1 MKQKTLFWL
10 VLFALLAAAGAGIYA
25 LRGGS
30 GTRAVISVDGKVYDT
45 VDLDAVA
52 AAYEFTV
59 ETEYGWN
66 TVRVSHGA
74 IQVAAAD
81 CPDQVCVRQGTI
93 EDGALPIVCLPHR
106 LVIQIEEP

>member
-10 VLFALLAAAGAGIYA
+10 VLFALLAAAGAGVYL

-30 GTRAVISVDGKVYDT
+30 GTVAVISVDGAVYDT
-45 VDLDAVA
+45 VDLASVAVA
-52 AAYEFTV
+52 YERTI

-66 TVRVSHGA
+66 TIRVGHGA
-74 IQVAAAD
+74 IAVVEAD
-81 CPDQVCVRQGTI
+81 CPDKLCVHQGEIT
-93 EDGALPIVCLPHR
+93 DGVLPIVCLPHR